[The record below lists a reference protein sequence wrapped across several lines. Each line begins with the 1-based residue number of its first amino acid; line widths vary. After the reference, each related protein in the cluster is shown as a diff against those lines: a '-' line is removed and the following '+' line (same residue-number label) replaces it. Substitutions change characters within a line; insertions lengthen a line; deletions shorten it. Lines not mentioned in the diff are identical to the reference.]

1 MRIYIQVKKLGRRC
15 CVEAVP
21 FELDIIPATVGELL
35 EEVVLRLADNY
46 NANLGA
52 NDILSCI
59 SDSAIHDMAV
69 SGKVGL
75 VFPIMTKGLTP
86 GMLSIMRYS
95 RMLTAYIV
103 YLSTIQT
110 QGAIQRPR

>member
-1 MRIYIQVKKLGRRC
+1 MGRRC

-52 NDILSCI
+52 MI
-59 SDSAIHDMAV
+59 
-69 SGKVGL
+69 
-75 VFPIMTKGLTP
+75 F
-86 GMLSIMRYS
+86 
-95 RMLTAYIV
+95 
-103 YLSTIQT
+103 
-110 QGAIQRPR
+110 